1 MRYKQVLTLQQ
12 TAENF
17 VHAYSQWADD
27 GLCHKQ
33 VLTLQQTAENLVHA
47 YPHIG
52 SMEVMLEVLADQRGE
67 PSKEQLVEYAQT
79 NPMEAEWKRLIRY
92 HNLLG
97 TGMFPEYLPV
107 STCHLE
113 RREAVGVTQY

>member
-1 MRYKQVLTLQQ
+1 M
-12 TAENF
+12 
-17 VHAYSQWADD
+17 
-27 GLCHKQ
+27 
-33 VLTLQQTAENLVHA
+33 HA

-92 HNLLG
+92 HDLLG

-107 STCHLE
+107 STCHLD
-113 RREAVGVTQY
+113 RREAIGVTQY